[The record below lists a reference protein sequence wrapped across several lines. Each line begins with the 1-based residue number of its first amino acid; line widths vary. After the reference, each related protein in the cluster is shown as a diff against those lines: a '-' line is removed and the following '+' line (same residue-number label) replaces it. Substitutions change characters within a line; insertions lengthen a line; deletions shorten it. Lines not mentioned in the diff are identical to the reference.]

1 MDQKMQNAALEVAV
15 MVEAQLRLSLPA
27 GEAADKASKVAA
39 DLYRLLC
46 NLEAYK
52 RASEQVAENM
62 LLPWA

>member
-1 MDQKMQNAALEVAV
+1 MNQKFQDAALEVAV

-39 DLYRLLC
+39 DLYQLLVRLD
-46 NLEAYK
+46 ADK
-52 RASEQVAENM
+52 RAIEDVANNM